1 MIHGKYINQ
10 GEDLT
15 DVLKVRQLS
24 LCDAQ
29 MDPAEDALDPEAVNI
44 LVDLKDELEEGTD
57 PFIGCG
63 RILCDVEQF
72 RFYIDQIGIVPAFR
86 KKGYGEFALRMLVD
100 KANLCGAKQVWV
112 KLPDAWD
119 LSDPAHADAL
129 RFFKTMH
136 FEQVTDKWMAADIDA
151 FHSCCHEEK
160 D

>member
-1 MIHGKYINQ
+1 M
-10 GEDLT
+10 
-15 DVLKVRQLS
+15 
-24 LCDAQ
+24 
-29 MDPAEDALDPEAVNI
+29 
-44 LVDLKDELEEGTD
+44 D

-119 LSDPAHADAL
+119 LSDPAHDDAL